1 MWFVEVRVGINVR
14 ILVSFME
21 VRFVFYNYLLKLIEV
36 FLIEIRNLI

>member
-21 VRFVFYNYLLKLIEV
+21 VRFVLYNYLLMYIEV
-36 FLIEIRNLI
+36 LMI